1 MIWQVVGGL
10 RRMVSENVMDMG
22 RRHLNMEEYKK
33 KKERKEMWNKPRK
46 KKRGH
51 ILNMWCRKVH
61 EPISKWILPPDA
73 RGIYLQRAR
82 CLPPPVFIAIVSIL
96 QLAIFI
102 YYAFWKPQ
110 EQWNSPD
117 IDIWESPFI
126 YRPDKRKQAWRFI
139 SYMMVHAGFQH
150 ICGNVLMQ
158 LLLGLPLEM
167 VHKGHRVALVYLS
180 GVIAGSLGSSVYD
193 PLQALVGA
201 SGGVYAL
208 TGGYF
213 MNVLVNFKN
222 MVPLFGLFRLMLL
235 LFIVVFDMGFAL
247 YRKFIAPASGPPV
260 SIVVHIAGGL
270 AGMTVGYTVFSCF
283 QKKLLKDRMFWVAIT
298 AYFVCVSFAV
308 LFNIFLS
315 PAD

>member
-1 MIWQVVGGL
+1 MIP
-10 RRMVSENVMDMG
+10 ENAVEMG
-22 RRHLNMEEYKK
+22 RRHLNVEEGKK
-33 KKERKEMWNKPRK
+33 NKEKKETLGKPRK
-46 KKRGH
+46 RKRGG

-61 EPISKWILPPDA
+61 RPISKWILPADA

-82 CLPPPVFIAIVSIL
+82 CLPPPVFIAIISIL
-96 QLAIFI
+96 QVVIFI

-117 IDIWESPFI
+117 VGIWDSPFI
-126 YRPDKRKQAWRFI
+126 YRPDKREQAWRFI
-139 SYMMVHAGFQH
+139 SYMMVHAGVQH
-150 ICGNVLMQ
+150 ICGNLLMQ

-167 VHKGHRVALVYLS
+167 VHKGHRVGLVYLS
-180 GVIAGSLGSSVYD
+180 GVIAGSLGSSVCD
-193 PLQALVGA
+193 PYHALVGA

-222 MVPLFGLFRLMLL
+222 MVPLFGLFRLMLML
-235 LFIVVFDMGFAL
+235 LIVVFDMGFAL
-247 YRKFIAPASGPPV
+247 YRKFITPASGPPV
-260 SIVVHIAGGL
+260 SIVAHVAGGL

-283 QKKLLKDRMFWVAIT
+283 EKELLKDRMFWVAIT
-298 AYFVCVSFAV
+298 AYFVCVLFAV
-308 LFNIFLS
+308 FFNIFLS

>member
-1 MIWQVVGGL
+1 
-10 RRMVSENVMDMG
+10 
-22 RRHLNMEEYKK
+22 ME
-33 KKERKEMWNKPRK
+33 P
-46 KKRGH
+46 
-51 ILNMWCRKVH
+51 
-61 EPISKWILPPDA
+61 SDA
-73 RGIYLQRAR
+73 REGRGEELGIF
-82 CLPPPVFIAIVSIL
+82 V
-96 QLAIFI
+96 

-110 EQWNSPD
+110 EEWDNPD
-117 IDIWESPFI
+117 VGIWKSPFI

-167 VHKGHRVALVYLS
+167 VHKGHRVGLVYLS
-180 GVIAGSLGSSVYD
+180 GVIAGSLGSSICD
-193 PLQALVGA
+193 PFQALVGA

-208 TGGYF
+208 MGGYF

-235 LFIVVFDMGFAL
+235 LFILVFDMGFAL
-247 YRKFIAPASGPPV
+247 YRKFIAPASGTPV
-260 SIVVHIAGGL
+260 SIVAHIAGGL

-283 QKKLLKDRMFWVAIT
+283 QKELLKDQMFWVAIT
-298 AYFVCVSFAV
+298 TYFVCVLFAV
-308 LFNIFLS
+308 YFNIFLS